1 MILKNYDDS
10 RILHDKLIIIQNS
23 MISDSEIDFE
33 DQGEL
38 VTESMMESHEQ
49 SIGLREDMAR
59 LNVVKSGK
67 TSLPTYEITKT
78 SSSKKKEYALSKNGR
93 SSFLVSEGTIIRK
106 STALYILQE
115 NAQISND
122 SLLRVRANQS
132 NELQQHTRNLC
143 SNRRFMSIQ
152 QHLLP
157 WKLYLG
163 SFSAV
168 FILVWHQKRERIFI

>member
-10 RILHDKLIIIQNS
+10 HILHDKLIIIQNS
-23 MISDSEIDFE
+23 MISDSKIDFE
-33 DQGEL
+33 DQDEL

-67 TSLPTYEITKT
+67 TRSRTYEITKT
-78 SSSKKKEYALSKNGR
+78 STSKKQYALSKNGR
-93 SSFLVSEGTIIRK
+93 SPFLVYEGTITRK

-122 SLLRVRANQS
+122 RLLRVRANQS
-132 NELQQHTRNLC
+132 N
-143 SNRRFMSIQ
+143 
-152 QHLLP
+152 HL
-157 WKLYLG
+157 
-163 SFSAV
+163 F
-168 FILVWHQKRERIFI
+168 